1 MARDSVANFLRLAQ
15 IPRENVL
22 EVEESLRT
30 QENDPA
36 DTLAV
41 LERPDQ
47 PVALLKIH
55 HDEATLFSVLPS
67 QRVHE
72 TYIGRVPDAVITQ
85 VHAIEDLADAS
96 ALKPERVE
104 IRGSRLAGI
113 VNLTYYSAEERAAL
127 MEALRKIVSRSG
139 SAGRWRGFRPL
150 PRLVSWGRIS
160 DGIKLS
166 ATAVKHRAG
175 PLNAFRTSTGRRLRR
190 SDHRFPL
197 S

>member
-1 MARDSVANFLRLAQ
+1 M
-15 IPRENVL
+15 
-22 EVEESLRT
+22 EVEEFLRS
-30 QENDPA
+30 QETDPA

-55 HDEATLFSVLPS
+55 HDEATLFAVLPS

-85 VHAIEDLADAS
+85 VHAIENLADAS
-96 ALKPERVE
+96 GLTPERVE
-104 IRGSRLAGI
+104 IEGSRLAGI

-127 MEALRKIVSRSG
+127 WRLFGRSSLDPDPLG
-139 SAGRWRGFRPL
+139 GGEGFGRWRVL
-150 PRLVSWGRIS
+150 LVEGRTS